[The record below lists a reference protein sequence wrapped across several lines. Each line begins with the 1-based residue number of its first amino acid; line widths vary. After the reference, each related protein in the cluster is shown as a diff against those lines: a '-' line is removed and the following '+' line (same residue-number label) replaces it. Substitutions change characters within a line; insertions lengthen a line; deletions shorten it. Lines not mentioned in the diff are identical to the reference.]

1 MEIKGKKKYIGA
13 AALLL
18 IAVVVAGIAVLTLK
32 KPAADQPLSK
42 GDIVALGTYE
52 QNNNLSDGAEP
63 IEWRVLERIGDEVL
77 LLSVNCLDCRTYND
91 VPFEP
96 VTWETSAIRAWLG
109 DEFYNSVFTDEEKQ
123 RIVLAD
129 NVNTDQSEAGTEG
142 GADTQDY
149 VFLLSEQEA
158 GIYMGNE
165 IDQEYVGKAVPT
177 AYAIE
182 QGAHIDETGAAEW
195 WLRSPGAYEYTAQFV
210 EPSGVPYIAGA
221 YADISYAVRPAIW
234 IKVGAK
240 Q

>member
-91 VPFEP
+91 V
-96 VTWETSAIRAWLG
+96 
-109 DEFYNSVFTDEEKQ
+109 

-221 YADISYAVRPAIW
+221 YVDISYAVRPAIW

>member
-1 MEIKGKKKYIGA
+1 MEINGKKKYIGA

-18 IAVVVAGIAVLTLK
+18 IAVVAGIAVLTLK
-32 KPAADQPLSK
+32 KPVAEQSLSK
-42 GDIVALGTYE
+42 GDIVTLGTYE

-123 RIVLAD
+123 SIVLAD

-195 WLRSPGAYEYTAQFV
+195 WLRSPGDETHDAADVNFNGSIYYAGY
-210 EPSGVPYIAGA
+210 GVNF
-221 YADISYAVRPAIW
+221 SFCAVRPVI
-234 IKVGAK
+234 VLRLS
-240 Q
+240 